1 MIGPYGTRGQT
12 MDHPRKVRLAA
23 FLRDVW
29 DEGRADAVDT
39 YLAPAYTIHHDP
51 GDPWDGRELDV
62 SGFRDRLTQ
71 SRAAFP
77 DQRFDVQR
85 MFADDDA
92 VVATW
97 LWQGTHL
104 GDLPGFPATGRII
117 RMSGAT
123 AYFFD
128 AADRLTGH
136 WQITDRLGVYQQL
149 MAGRATALTAS
160 SA

>member
-1 MIGPYGTRGQT
+1 MS
-12 MDHPRKVRLAA
+12 HPRKPRLLA

-29 DEGRADAVDT
+29 DKGDAEAVAL
-39 YLAPAYTIHHDP
+39 YLAPTYTIHHDP
-51 GDPWDGRELDV
+51 GDPWDGKVLDIP
-62 SGFRDRLTQ
+62 GFRDRLIR

-77 DQRFDVQR
+77 DQSFDVQR

-97 LWQGTHL
+97 LWKGTHL
-104 GDLPGFPATGRII
+104 GDLPGFPASGRVI

-128 AADRLTGH
+128 DKDRLTGH

-149 MAGRATALTAS
+149 MAGRATPQN
-160 SA
+160 